1 MPTQSLAPDRPAVP
15 SAMRAFAST
24 PAPWCDDCRCVHARP
39 CEAQQRIN
47 RALDALGFALL
58 ILTSILLGL
67 AAGALTL

>member
-1 MPTQSLAPDRPAVP
+1 MPIQSLAPDRPTLP
-15 SAMRAFAST
+15 LAMRGLSV

-39 CEAQQRIN
+39 CYAQQRIN